1 MIAPGSISVPGLVGA
16 MAATGVRQRRGAKK
30 EDAAVDGGAAR
41 KPPRRLAHVG
51 PGVGARALNAI
62 SAAVTATVLLAAF
75 TDNPYTQT
83 ARKCITLMYPHEEGG
98 ETVYGTG
105 YDDLYMAAF
114 SFFALI
120 TLRSLLLSYVFTP
133 LGIALGVPSGTAKV
147 HKFGVRGVAVAGR
160 RSRHP
165 TPLSR
170 QQINAWEFSFFATA
184 WISGAYIYCTS
195 PWYLNATALWTL
207 APHVYSSA
215 ALKTYCLV
223 QLGYW
228 VSMIPITALDV
239 RSARGP

>member
-1 MIAPGSISVPGLVGA
+1 

-30 EDAAVDGGAAR
+30 TDAAVDGGAAR

-98 ETVYGTG
+98 ETVYGPG
-105 YDDLYMAAF
+105 YDDLYMAA
-114 SFFALI
+114 
-120 TLRSLLLSYVFTP
+120 
-133 LGIALGVPSGTAKV
+133 
-147 HKFGVRGVAVAGR
+147 
-160 RSRHP
+160 
-165 TPLSR
+165 
-170 QQINAWEFSFFATA
+170 FSFFATA